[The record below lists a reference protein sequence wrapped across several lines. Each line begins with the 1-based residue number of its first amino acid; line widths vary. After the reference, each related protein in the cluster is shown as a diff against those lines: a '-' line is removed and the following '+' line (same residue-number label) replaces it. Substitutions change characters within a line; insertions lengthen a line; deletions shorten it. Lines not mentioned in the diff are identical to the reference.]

1 MNKPKTQFPLKIILS
16 YLVIGTLAVVVSYFM
31 YSEYK
36 TYITTNENSRTE
48 KVIETGSLINDV
60 YETDSFS
67 RIALLTKK
75 QEDFDT
81 YIQKSDSL
89 YQKIENLKNLIP
101 DAYQIQ
107 LDSVKSL
114 LVLKRNNIEE
124 LRFLKLISDQDNSL
138 DEILREFK
146 NLDKQMGT
154 LYLEDFIKNPSRLG
168 SKERQRYLDYLE
180 YINKKQRAD
189 TLIDGSTI
197 ASMLAISRDIVLK
210 AKRAKY
216 KNSKELQEKE

>member
-1 MNKPKTQFPLKIILS
+1 VSKPITQFPLKILLS
-16 YLVIGTLAVVVSYFM
+16 YLVIGALAVVVSYFL
-31 YSEYK
+31 YTEYK
-36 TYITTNENSRTE
+36 TYIDTKENSGAE

-67 RIALLTKK
+67 RLALLTIK

-89 YQKIENLKNLIP
+89 YRKIENLKNLIP

-114 LVLKRNNIEE
+114 LILKRDNIEE
-124 LRFLKLISDQDNSL
+124 LRLLKLISEQDNTL
-138 DEILREFK
+138 DEILKEFK
-146 NLDKQMGT
+146 NMDRKMGA

-168 SKERQRYLDYLE
+168 RK
-180 YINKKQRAD
+180 
-189 TLIDGSTI
+189 
-197 ASMLAISRDIVLK
+197 
-210 AKRAKY
+210 
-216 KNSKELQEKE
+216 